1 MSNDFDY
8 IKTLKTIG
16 QGALG
21 GLTFGICYSR
31 PVLKE
36 YELKDCDQTGYTK
49 IVLKSMEQ
57 CNDENIIRLSK
68 IQNDIIDL
76 KKDKC

>member
-1 MSNDFDY
+1 MSNTDIDY

-31 PVLKE
+31 PEVYIK
-36 YELKDCDQTGYTK
+36 Q
-49 IVLKSMEQ
+49 
-57 CNDENIIRLSK
+57 
-68 IQNDIIDL
+68 
-76 KKDKC
+76 